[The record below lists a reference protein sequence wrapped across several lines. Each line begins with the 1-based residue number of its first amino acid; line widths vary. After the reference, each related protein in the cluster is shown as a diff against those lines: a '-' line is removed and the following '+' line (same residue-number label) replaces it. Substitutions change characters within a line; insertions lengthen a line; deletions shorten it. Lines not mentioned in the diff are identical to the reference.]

1 MTVTPP
7 PVAVVIGTGLIGAS
21 VGCALV
27 AGGYDVHLRDHK
39 ISHARVAAGLGA
51 GTIDP
56 PVSADVQLVVVA
68 VPPVAIAEVVVHSL
82 QVYPRATVTDVG
94 SVKAGV
100 LDALWRRGV
109 DLSRYV
115 GSHPMAG
122 SQHSGPITA
131 RADLFVDRTWVVT
144 PHRRSADRSVRRVV
158 EAVQACGARP
168 MTMDVDAHDAAVARV
183 SHLPHL
189 MSVLMAGHLIEVP
202 DGDLVLA
209 GQGLRDVTRIAAS
222 DPGLWEQIV
231 GANAGAVLNELRGV
245 ADQLDLLIKAVEA
258 APSTEELRD
267 QLQRAVAGTRKI
279 PGKHGAAVRDYRQV
293 VVAIPDEPGA
303 LARLFTDVGDAG
315 VNVEDIS
322 DRARC
327 GTRDRL
333 PGALGHPRAE
343 RRLGGDHAR
352 PGLVV
357 AESTDPILDA
367 HVVHARLR
375 KIAAARRSR
384 NARGSASRPALSNA
398 NTSTGR
404 WSTTRLLPLLH
415 VPGRAARGTC
425 SLRLTPGDKG
435 VDLPSHVVR
444 YVRDIHEDR
453 VGVTQ

>member
-1 MTVTPP
+1 MTVTPA

-68 VPPVAIAEVVVHSL
+68 VPPAVIAEVVAHSL
-82 QVYPRATVTDVG
+82 QVYPHATVTDVG

-100 LDALWRRGV
+100 LDALWRRGL

-122 SQHSGPITA
+122 SQHSGPISA

-144 PHRRSADRSVRRVV
+144 PHRRSAEDSVRQVV
-158 EAVQACGARP
+158 DAVQACGARP
-168 MTMDVDAHDAAVARV
+168 LTMDVDAHDAAVARV

-189 MSVLMAGHLIEVP
+189 MSVLMAGRLNEVP

-209 GQGLRDVTRIAAS
+209 GQGLRDVTRIAGS

-231 GANAGAVLNELRGV
+231 GANASAVLNELRGV

-258 APSTEELRD
+258 APSTEELHD

-279 PGKHGAAVRDYRQV
+279 PGKHGTAPQDYRQV

-303 LARLFTDVGDAG
+303 LARLFSDVGDAG

-322 DRARC
+322 IEHDAVREIGYLSLSVTPEQSYGLVAIMRAR
-327 GTRDRL
+327 G
-333 PGALGHPRAE
+333 
-343 RRLGGDHAR
+343 
-352 PGLVV
+352 
-357 AESTDPILDA
+357 
-367 HVVHARLR
+367 
-375 KIAAARRSR
+375 
-384 NARGSASRPALSNA
+384 
-398 NTSTGR
+398 
-404 WSTTRLLPLLH
+404 WS
-415 VPGRAARGTC
+415 
-425 SLRLTPGDKG
+425 
-435 VDLPSHVVR
+435 
-444 YVRDIHEDR
+444 
-453 VGVTQ
+453 VG